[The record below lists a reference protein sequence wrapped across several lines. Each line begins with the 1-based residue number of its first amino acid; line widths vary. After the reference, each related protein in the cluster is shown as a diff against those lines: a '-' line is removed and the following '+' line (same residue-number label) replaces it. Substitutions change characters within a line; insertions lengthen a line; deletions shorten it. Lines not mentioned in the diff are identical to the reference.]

1 MKITKQQNDK
11 TLVFMVEGRVDTMTA
26 PELNTAV
33 SDINFDEVDT
43 VVLDG
48 EKLEFVSSAGLRVI
62 VSLYKNVTANNKS
75 LKLININDMVLDVL
89 TMTGMSGYLD
99 IEEA

>member
-1 MKITKQQNDK
+1 MKVTKQQNEK
-11 TLVFMVEGRVDTMTA
+11 TLTFMVEGRVDTMTA

-62 VSLYKNVTANNKS
+62 VSLYKNVTANSKN

-89 TMTGMSGYLD
+89 TMTGMSSYLD